1 MDRRSFV
8 RGVAGGMAL
17 AGGQLLLPRSLL
29 AAGLPSGALASEEL
43 YALAGKQPLIK
54 RSFRPP
60 NFEMPVAQFSDV
72 ITPNDRFFVRWHL
85 ASIPQVDPREWRL
98 SIGGDAASQPFELSL
113 EELQRDFEH
122 VETVAVCACS
132 GNRRGLSDPHV
143 FGVQWGYGAM
153 GNARWKGV
161 RLKDVLAKAGIGK
174 DAVEVA
180 FNGADSGA
188 LEATPDFVKSIPA
201 WKAMDENT
209 LIAW

>member
-1 MDRRSFV
+1 
-8 RGVAGGMAL
+8 
-17 AGGQLLLPRSLL
+17 
-29 AAGLPSGALASEEL
+29 
-43 YALAGKQPLIK
+43 
-54 RSFRPP
+54 
-60 NFEMPVAQFSDV
+60 
-72 ITPNDRFFVRWHL
+72 
-85 ASIPQVDPREWRL
+85 
-98 SIGGDAASQPFELSL
+98 
-113 EELQRDFEH
+113 
-122 VETVAVCACS
+122 
-132 GNRRGLSDPHV
+132 
-143 FGVQWGYGAM
+143 M